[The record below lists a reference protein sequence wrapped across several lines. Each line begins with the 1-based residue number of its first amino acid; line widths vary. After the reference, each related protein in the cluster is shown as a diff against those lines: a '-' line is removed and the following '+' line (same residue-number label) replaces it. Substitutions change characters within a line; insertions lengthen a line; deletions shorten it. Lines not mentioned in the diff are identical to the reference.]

1 MTDREILNSVI
12 KLNKK
17 IENLEDELYSSEN
30 REQNAKIELSQKVR
44 FLEEIIELIDNGEG
58 QLNEL
63 LIKRIYE
70 SIKNNLGNNSM

>member
-1 MTDREILNSVI
+1 MTDREILNSVL

-17 IENLEDELYSSEN
+17 IENLEDELYSAEY
-30 REQNAKIELSQKVR
+30 REQNTKIELSQKVR

-58 QLNEL
+58 QLNEF